1 MRRANPAS
9 ILTIAG
15 HEYVVG
21 VRRPS
26 YLFFTFL
33 IPALGGLTLLIVFFV
48 AGRATSFADFAG
60 QIGVGN
66 SSAPRPVG
74 LVDHSGLFVPVPAQ
88 YAPHFTAFPDEN
100 SARQALLAKTIP
112 AYVVIP
118 SDYLKTGELNSYA
131 IGGFIESASAV
142 DDDALN
148 DFLVHRLLD
157 NKVDPALAARVA
169 APADVTPVTLDT
181 NGLPRSGASTAS
193 AIAGFIIPYVL
204 SILLVIAIFTSSSY
218 LLRSV
223 SEEKETRVIEIV
235 LSSVSA
241 AELLAG
247 KVLGLGALGLTQVG
261 VWLLS
266 TVLVTGGLGAV
277 VAGLV
282 VALSPGVFI
291 LAGVYFLLGFLL
303 FGTLMAVAGSLGTS
317 LRESQQV
324 AGIFSI
330 GATVPLW
337 FNSLILASPNGI
349 VARVL
354 SYFPL
359 TAPTTMMLRLPL
371 ANVPALDI
379 VISMGVLVISIPFV
393 VWGGAKIFRM
403 GLLLTGK
410 RPALKQIVRALRE
423 A

>member
-1 MRRANPAS
+1 MRRSSLSS
-9 ILTIAG
+9 IFTIAG
-15 HEYVVG
+15 HEYAVNVS
-21 VRRPS
+21 RPGFI
-26 YLFFTFL
+26 FFTLL
-33 IPALGGLTLLIVFFV
+33 IPALGVITLVIAGFFSGQAASFFANKFGG
-48 AGRATSFADFAG
+48 AGG
-60 QIGVGN
+60 
-66 SSAPRPVG
+66 SSKPVG
-74 LVDHSGLFVPVPAQ
+74 LVDHSGLFVPIPAA
-88 YAPHFTAFPDEN
+88 YASAYTALPDED
-100 SARQALLAKTIP
+100 SARQALLAQRVA

-118 SDYLKTGELNSYA
+118 ADYLTSGEVSSYA
-131 IGGFIESASAV
+131 TGGFIESASSV
-142 DDDALN
+142 DEDALKA
-148 DFLVHRLLD
+148 FLVHGLLD
-157 NKVDPALAARVA
+157 GKVDPTVTRRVA
-169 APADVTPVTLDT
+169 SPADVTAVTLDE
-181 NGLPRSGASTAS
+181 NGRPRSGVSAAS
-193 AIAGFIIPYVL
+193 AIAGFIIPYVP
-204 SILLVIAIFTSSSY
+204 SILLVLSIFPSSSY

-223 SEEKETRVIEIV
+223 AEEKETRVIEIV
-235 LSSVSA
+235 LSSVLAS
-241 AELLAG
+241 ELLSG

-266 TVLVTGGLGAV
+266 TVFITGGLGALI
-277 VAGLV
+277 AGVV
-282 VALSPGVFI
+282 VALSPVVFV

-337 FNSLILASPNGI
+337 FNSLILASPNGV

-379 VISMGVLVISIPFV
+379 AISLGGLLSSIPFV
-393 VWGGAKIFRM
+393 IWGGAKIFRM
-403 GLLLTGK
+403 ALLLTGK
-410 RPALKQIVRALRE
+410 RPNVRQIVRALRE

>member
-1 MRRANPAS
+1 MRRASLTS

-15 HEYVVG
+15 HEYVVN
-21 VRRPS
+21 VRRPGFI
-26 YLFFTFL
+26 FFTLL
-33 IPALGGLTLLIVFFV
+33 IPALGGLTLLIAGFFSGQ
-48 AGRATSFADFAG
+48 AASFFASQFG
-60 QIGVGN
+60 GLG
-66 SSAPRPVG
+66 STKPVG
-74 LVDHSGLFVPVPAQ
+74 VVDHSGLFVPIKPDFASA
-88 YAPHFTAFPDEN
+88 YTALPDED
-100 SARQALLAKTIP
+100 SARRALLAQTIA

-118 SDYLKTGELNSYA
+118 ADYLAKGELSSYST
-131 IGGFIESASAV
+131 GGFIESASAV
-142 DDDALN
+142 DADALRA
-148 DFLVHRLLD
+148 FLVHGLLD
-157 NKVDPALAARVA
+157 GKVDPAQVARAAN
-169 APADVTPVTLDT
+169 PADVTPVTLDE
-181 NGLPRSGASTAS
+181 NGRPRSGVSTAS

-204 SILLVIAIFTSSSY
+204 SILLVVSIFTSSSY

-247 KVLGLGALGLTQVG
+247 KVLGLGTLGLTQVL
-261 VWLLS
+261 VWLASSAL
-266 TVLVTGGLGAV
+266 LTGGLGAL
-277 VAGLV
+277 VAGVV
-282 VALSPGVFI
+282 VALSPGVFV
-291 LAGVYFLLGFLL
+291 LAGVYFLLGYLL

-354 SYFPL
+354 SYLPL

-379 VISMGVLVISIPFV
+379 AISIGGLLIAIPFV

-403 GLLLTGK
+403 ALLLTGK
-410 RPALKQIVRALRE
+410 RPALRQVLRALRE

>member
-1 MRRANPAS
+1 MAAMGRERLRN
-9 ILTIAG
+9 IRTIAG
-15 HEYVVG
+15 HEYAVN
-21 VRRPS
+21 VRRPGFI
-26 YLFFTFL
+26 FFTLL
-33 IPALGGLTLLIVFFV
+33 IPALGLIALIVFGFFSGQASSFFV
-48 AGRATSFADFAG
+48 SQFGGASTSK
-60 QIGVGN
+60 
-66 SSAPRPVG
+66 PVG
-74 LVDHSGLFVPVPAQ
+74 VVDHSGLFVPIQPQFAAS
-88 YAPHFTAFPDEN
+88 YTAIADEDT
-100 SARQALLAKTIP
+100 ARRALLAQRIG

-118 SDYLKTGELNSYA
+118 ADYLATGMVSSYA
-131 IGGFIESASAV
+131 TGGFIESASAV
-142 DDDALN
+142 DEVSLRAL
-148 DFLVHRLLD
+148 LVHGLID
-157 NKVDPALAARVA
+157 GKADPAVVARAAN
-169 APADVTPVTLDT
+169 PADITPVVVDET
-181 NGLPRSGASTAS
+181 GHSRGGVSAAS
-193 AIAGFIIPYVL
+193 ALAGFIIPYVL
-204 SILLVIAIFTSSSY
+204 SILLVVSIFTSSSY

-241 AELLAG
+241 TELLAG

-266 TVLVTGGLGAV
+266 SALLTGGLGAL
-277 VAGLV
+277 VAGVV
-282 VALSPGVFI
+282 VALSPAVFI
-291 LAGVYFLLGFLL
+291 LAGVYFLLGYLL

-337 FNSLILASPNGI
+337 FNSLILASPNGV

-371 ANVPALDI
+371 ANVPPLDI
-379 VISMGVLVISIPFV
+379 GISIGGLLIAIPFV
-393 VWGGAKIFRM
+393 LWGGAKIFRM
-403 GLLLTGK
+403 ALLLTGK
-410 RPALKQIVRALRE
+410 RPALRQVLRALRE

>member
-1 MRRANPAS
+1 MRRANLSS

-15 HEYVVG
+15 HEYVIN
-21 VRRPS
+21 VRRPGFI
-26 YLFFTFL
+26 FFTLL
-33 IPALGGLTLLIVFFV
+33 IPALGVITLVV
-48 AGRATSFADFAG
+48 AGFFSGQAASFFQSQFG
-60 QIGVGN
+60 GLGG
-66 SSAPRPVG
+66 SSKPVG
-74 LVDHSGLFVPVPAQ
+74 VVDHSGLFVPIPAA
-88 YAPHFTAFPDEN
+88 YARHYTALADEDT
-100 SARQALLAKTIP
+100 ARQALLAQRVAAYLVIP
-112 AYVVIP
+112 A
-118 SDYLKTGELNSYA
+118 DYLASGKVSSYA
-131 IGGFIESASAV
+131 TGGFIESASSV
-142 DDDALN
+142 DEAQLR
-148 DFLVHRLLD
+148 DFLVHGLL
-157 NKVDPALAARVA
+157 NGKLDPALAQRA
-169 APADVTPVTLDT
+169 ANPADVTPVTLDD
-181 NGLPRSGASTAS
+181 NGRPRSGASAAS

-204 SILLVIAIFTSSSY
+204 SILLVVSIFTSSSY

-223 SEEKETRVIEIV
+223 SEEKETRVIEII

-241 AELLAG
+241 SELLSG

-266 TVLVTGGLGAV
+266 TVFITGGLGAL
-277 VAGLV
+277 VAGV
-282 VALSPGVFI
+282 VIALSPVVFI

-337 FNSLILASPNGI
+337 FNSLILASPNGV
-349 VARVL
+349 VARAL

-379 VISMGVLVISIPFV
+379 VISLGGLLIAIPFV
-393 VWGGAKIFRM
+393 LWGGAKIFRM
-403 GLLLTGK
+403 ALLLTGK
-410 RPALKQIVRALRE
+410 RPNLRQVVRALRE

>member
-1 MRRANPAS
+1 MRRANLGS

-15 HEYVVG
+15 HEYAVN
-21 VRRPS
+21 VRRPGFI
-26 YLFFTFL
+26 FFTLL
-33 IPALGGLTLLIVFFV
+33 IPALGALTLIIAGFFSGQ
-48 AGRATSFADFAG
+48 AANFFASQFG
-60 QIGVGN
+60 GSG
-66 SSAPRPVG
+66 SSKPVG
-74 LVDHSGLFVPVPAQ
+74 VVDHSRLFVPIKPPYGSA
-88 YAPHFTAFPDEN
+88 FTAFPDEN
-100 SARQALLAKTIP
+100 TARQALLAQRVG

-118 SDYLKTGELNSYA
+118 ANYLATGQLSSYA
-131 IGGFIESASAV
+131 TGGFIESASAV
-142 DDDALN
+142 DSTALN
-148 DFLVHRLLD
+148 DFLVHGLLD
-157 NKVDPALAARVA
+157 GKVDPALVARAANA
-169 APADVTPVTLDT
+169 EDVTPVTLDE
-181 NGLPRSGASTAS
+181 NGQPRTGSSAAAS
-193 AIAGFIIPYVL
+193 IAGFIIPYVL
-204 SILLVIAIFTSSSY
+204 SILLVVAIFTSSSY

-223 SEEKETRVIEIV
+223 SEEKETRVIEII

-247 KVLGLGALGLTQVG
+247 KVMGLGALGLTQVG

-266 TVLVTGGLGAV
+266 TVFITGGLGAL
-277 VAGLV
+277 VAGVV
-282 VALSPGVFI
+282 VALSPGVFV
-291 LAGVYFLLGFLL
+291 LAGIYFLLGFLL

-379 VISMGVLVISIPFV
+379 LISMGGLVSAIPFV
-393 VWGGAKIFRM
+393 LWGGAKIFRM

-410 RPALKQIVRALRE
+410 RPALKQVLRALRE

>member
-1 MRRANPAS
+1 
-9 ILTIAG
+9 
-15 HEYVVG
+15 
-21 VRRPS
+21 VRRPGFI
-26 YLFFTFL
+26 FFTLL
-33 IPALGGLTLLIVFFV
+33 IPALGVLTLIIAGFFS
-48 AGRATSFADFAG
+48 GQATSFFISQFG
-60 QIGVGN
+60 GGG
-66 SSAPRPVG
+66 SSKPVG
-74 LVDHSGLFVPVPAQ
+74 VVDHSGLFVPIKPA
-88 YAPHFTAFPDEN
+88 YATSYTAFPDEAA
-100 SARQALLAKTIP
+100 ARQALLAQRV
-112 AYVVIP
+112 AAFVVIP
-118 SDYLKTGELNSYA
+118 ANYLATGKLTSYA
-131 IGGFIESASAV
+131 MGGFIESASAIN
-142 DDDALN
+142 DSSLN
-148 DFLVHRLLD
+148 DFMVHGLLD
-157 NKVDPALAARVA
+157 GKVDPALAARA
-169 APADVTPVTLDT
+169 ANAEDVTPVTLDE
-181 NGLPRSGASTAS
+181 NGQPRSGASSAS
-193 AIAGFIIPYVL
+193 AIASFIIPYVL
-204 SILLVIAIFTSSSY
+204 SILLVVSIFTSSSY

-223 SEEKETRVIEIV
+223 SEEKETRVIEII

-266 TVLVTGGLGAV
+266 TVFITGGLGAL
-277 VAGLV
+277 VAGVV
-282 VALSPGVFI
+282 VALSPGVFV
-291 LAGVYFLLGFLL
+291 LAGIYFLLGFLL

-379 VISMGVLVISIPFV
+379 IISLGGLVVAIPFV
-393 VWGGAKIFRM
+393 LWGGAKIFRM

-410 RPALKQIVRALRE
+410 RPAVRQIWRALRE